1 MLAGQM
7 SQSRSHGVPA
17 ATGADRTPPEPIL
30 LAGAVKLKGPQNGL
44 GGWGLG
50 LTEVS
55 EQRAATFPHPTAAA
69 QQAVGPQPINDL
81 LIVRNHF

>member
-7 SQSRSHGVPA
+7 SQSWSHSVPA
-17 ATGADRTPPEPIL
+17 ATGADQTPPEPIL
-30 LAGAVKLKGPQNGL
+30 LAGAVKVKGPQNGL

-55 EQRAATFPHPTAAA
+55 EGRAATFPHPAAA
-69 QQAVGPQPINDL
+69 SREAVGPQP
-81 LIVRNHF
+81 R